1 MLISAKNI
9 EDIHFIQ
16 DKASAL
22 NCTDFEDWV
31 KENCTYREINDILI
45 EFEYRSITATMDKD
59 NESLTQAYDCYD
71 EYHREYLGVLYCEVV
86 EFN

>member
-16 DKASAL
+16 EKASAL
-22 NCTDFEDWV
+22 NCQDFEDWV
-31 KENCTYREINDILI
+31 KDNCTYREVDEILI
-45 EFEYRSITATMDKD
+45 DFDYGSITATMDRD
-59 NESLTQAYDCYD
+59 NKSLTQAYECYD
-71 EYHREYLGVLYCEVV
+71 KDENLIEVIYCEVV

>member
-16 DKASAL
+16 EKASAL
-22 NCTDFEDWV
+22 NCQDFEYWV
-31 KENCTYREINDILI
+31 KDNCTYREVDEILI
-45 EFEYRSITATMDKD
+45 DFEYGSITATMDRD
-59 NESLTQAYDCYD
+59 NKSLTQAYECYD
-71 EYHREYLGVLYCEVV
+71 KDENLIEVIYCEVV

>member
-16 DKASAL
+16 EKARVL

-31 KENCTYREINDILI
+31 KDNCTYHEVDEILI
-45 EFEYRSITATMDKD
+45 DFNYGSISATMDKD
-59 NESLTQAYDCYD
+59 NKSLTQAYDCYD
-71 EYHREYLGVLYCEVV
+71 EDENYLGALYCESV